1 MEPHEVRPFYYVHDI
16 LGPGG
21 WFERRVPGYKSREE
35 QVRLAEAFANYLLL
49 SDHRTGRHR
58 PFVAEAPCGT
68 GKTYAYL
75 DGRTTKSLATT
86 SSSQLP
92 VVAVPALGKVPSLT
106 PRNSASVWVMKD
118 LGQGLRLGGGVSHVG
133 ERFTSLTNLVTLP
146 AYTTFDAALQFALGE
161 WDLDVNVKNLTNR
174 KHYVSA
180 HGSNDNLILPGSPR
194 AVQVTLRTHF

>member
-1 MEPHEVRPFYYVHDI
+1 M
-16 LGPGG
+16 
-21 WFERRVPGYKSREE
+21 
-35 QVRLAEAFANYLLL
+35 
-49 SDHRTGRHR
+49 
-58 PFVAEAPCGT
+58 
-68 GKTYAYL
+68 
-75 DGRTTKSLATT
+75 
-86 SSSQLP
+86 
-92 VVAVPALGKVPSLT
+92 VAVPALGKVPSLT